1 MSFFGGLKKILNVGL
16 MGLPSAAGHLI
27 HGDVKGA
34 LTAGASGGLAG
45 GYNPAQ
51 YNKPGMPSTP
61 AAAPG
66 AQNYLNSFAPAE
78 QQRIQGTWAGNNNGL
93 NDWFKNAQAAGVPG
107 AQNNVSSSAPAG
119 GGAIARPGGSPID
132 PAAWSQALHE
142 AQARVRPGGG
152 GGGWA
157 RPSQPLQA
165 PVMGGPAAPGQPPA
179 GGGQDLAQRMDFARR
194 RFQMMGGGGGG
205 GQVQ

>member
-1 MSFFGGLKKILNVGL
+1 MSFWSKLANIATGGISGGVKALQHGDIGGVFKAGAGWDPTYQKKV
-16 MGLPSAAGHLI
+16 AAG
-27 HGDVKGA
+27 
-34 LTAGASGGLAG
+34 TAPPTA
-45 GYNPAQ
+45 
-51 YNKPGMPSTP
+51 T
-61 AAAPG
+61 PG
-66 AQNYLNSFAPAE
+66 AQNYLSSFAPAE

-107 AQNNVSSSAPAG
+107 AQNNVSSPAPAVG
-119 GGAIARPGGSPID
+119 GLGGAIARPGGSPID

-165 PVMGGPAAPGQPPA
+165 PVMGAPAAPGQPPA

-194 RFQMMGGGGGG
+194 RFQMMGGGGQQGGG